1 MATTLS
7 VDTSQQEETIRQKE
21 IDEKLAE
28 LAKNGDL
35 EAIKLLAE
43 RKNDRIELDLRR
55 ELLGV

>member
-43 RKNDRIELDLRR
+43 RKNDRIELDLRK